1 MPNRIK
7 HVKWNDLIRD
17 LPQTHL
23 LQTSQWADLKAF
35 YGWEPYFLIWVKA
48 ADSWDMRVYMDAEF
62 ESGTPAAAGLILER
76 KALPGLRVLYMPKG
90 PLLADWTDQALSEK
104 VLDDL
109 VGFARQKG
117 ALQIKIDPDLEFG
130 QGVPGDENYQ
140 VFDIGERFQAAL
152 RRKGWI
158 FSQEQIQFRNT
169 VVVDLREDEDQ
180 ILARMKSKTRYN
192 IRLSGRKGIQIRLG
206 GESDLSMLYGM
217 YAETSRRGGFT
228 IRGEEYYLK
237 LWGSF
242 VSDGTGEDPLAQPII
257 AEFEGKP
264 VAGAVVFKFGDRAWY
279 LHGMSLPEHSEKM
292 APHLIQWEA
301 MRWAK
306 AQGCTVYDMWGA
318 PDRFDESDSMWGVF
332 RFKRGFGG
340 EVSLTVGAWDYPA
353 RTLLYAAY
361 NRWLP
366 RILNIMRWFGNRR
379 TGRAARLEG

>member
-1 MPNRIK
+1 MSNRTK

-23 LQTSQWADLKAF
+23 LQTSQWADLKVF
-35 YGWEPYFLIWVKA
+35 YGWEPYFLIWEKA

-169 VVVDLREDEDQ
+169 VLVDLREDEDQ

-206 GESDLSMLYGM
+206 E
-217 YAETSRRGGFT
+217 ENRRQ
-228 IRGEEYYLK
+228 RP
-237 LWGSF
+237 S
-242 VSDGTGEDPLAQPII
+242 PQNQARLA
-257 AEFEGKP
+257 
-264 VAGAVVFKFGDRAWY
+264 D
-279 LHGMSLPEHSEKM
+279 
-292 APHLIQWEA
+292 
-301 MRWAK
+301 
-306 AQGCTVYDMWGA
+306 T
-318 PDRFDESDSMWGVF
+318 
-332 RFKRGFGG
+332 
-340 EVSLTVGAWDYPA
+340 
-353 RTLLYAAY
+353 
-361 NRWLP
+361 LP
-366 RILNIMRWFGNRR
+366 RCRPGQLLPR
-379 TGRAARLEG
+379 GRYASGS